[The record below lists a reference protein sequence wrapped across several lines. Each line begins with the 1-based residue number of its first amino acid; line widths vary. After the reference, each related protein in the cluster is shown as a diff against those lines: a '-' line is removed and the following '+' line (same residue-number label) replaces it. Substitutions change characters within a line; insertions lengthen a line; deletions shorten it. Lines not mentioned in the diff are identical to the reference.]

1 MTASKT
7 GAPPAGVTS
16 AHVDYIAHERRKGTT
31 WDDIAKVVGVAS
43 KTLSTWWAKRM
54 PHDTP
59 GRKRYTPRYAA
70 GLTPNTTRA
79 GVRKCLR
86 CQIMFDSEG
95 PHNRMCNACRMAD

>member
-1 MTASKT
+1 MTLSKT

-16 AHVDYIAHERRKGTT
+16 AHVDFIAHERRKGTS
-31 WDDIAKVVGVAS
+31 WEAIATVVGVAA

-59 GRKRYTPRYAA
+59 GRKRFTPRYAA

-79 GVRKCLR
+79 GVKKCLR

-95 PHNRMCNACRMAD
+95 PHNRMCSACRTAD